1 MADVLTYCYCLNFM
15 EKLLLEKMSLYPPEK
30 LKRLFIKQKTSF
42 EINFKKLWREQ
53 YVYVGKHFL
62 FDAK

>member
-1 MADVLTYCYCLNFM
+1 M